1 MATAAQRTA
10 YIAQVADAI
19 GGMSL
24 GGLLPSVLIAQA
36 CLESGYGQ
44 SALAATYHNHFGL
57 KVGSGTNYGG
67 WNGQR
72 ITLKTGEVV
81 NGQKVTVSGTFKCF
95 GSLQQCIIERNGL
108 LSSTNRYR
116 PCLKE
121 TTPRGQIMAICNGG
135 YATAE
140 NYVPAI
146 MEIIESNNLERFDPH
161 PSPDERVP
169 SASVNKKTYKMS
181 TKTLSIIVLAAGA
194 ALAALGAYNLF
205 M

>member
-10 YIAQVADAI
+10 YIARVADAI

-44 SALAATYHNHFGL
+44 SLLASAYHNHFGL

-72 ITLKTGEVV
+72 ITLKTGETV
-81 NGQKVTVSGTFKCF
+81 NGQKVTVNGTFKCF

-108 LSSTNRYR
+108 LSSANRYR

-121 TTPRGQIMAICNGG
+121 TTPRGQITAICNGG

-146 MEIIESNNLERFDPH
+146 MEIIESNNLERFDAH
-161 PSPDERVP
+161 PSPDGRVP
-169 SASVNKKTYKMS
+169 SASANKKTYKMS